1 MSPPDPVTLVE
12 LIAKD
17 LSGPLGPKVVA
28 RVMHK
33 HIGALDALRSE
44 GYTAEKIF
52 EHVLHL
58 TRETAPSVTRSALRR
73 GATRA
78 RRARIEASP
87 GASVAP
93 GPTPLPPADRVQAT
107 QPSPVAAPHGEDRRE
122 QLTRIKAR
130 ASKYGQPGSH

>member
-1 MSPPDPVTLVE
+1 MSTPDPVTLAE

-33 HIGALDALRSE
+33 HIGALDAPRSE

-73 GATRA
+73 GTTRA
-78 RRARIEASP
+78 RKAWIGASQ
-87 GASVAP
+87 GASVAA
-93 GPTPLPPADRVQAT
+93 GPTPLPPADRVQDT
-107 QPSPVAAPHGEDRRE
+107 RPGPVAAPHGEDRRE
-122 QLTRIKAR
+122 QLARIKER
-130 ASKYGQPGSH
+130 ASKYGQPGSY